1 MLTLTRRVGERIV
14 IGNDVEVVV
23 LSTRGGRV
31 RVGVSAPRSV
41 PVHRGELVDTISEAN
56 RSALGTEGNTQER
69 NAPILEIP
77 EGLFGMREH
86 RSFQLFDAPGDGP
99 LRFLVSV
106 TDPTV
111 QLYVADALELCPTYP
126 LADAR
131 RAAGIPDDEE
141 AAVAVVVRVHADGSG
156 GCVNLAA
163 PLVIGLSSR
172 RGAQVILDRPGLQ
185 VAAPLPGG
193 DAGDE
198 PAAAAGE

>member
-1 MLTLTRRVGERIV
+1 
-14 IGNDVEVVV
+14 VV

-131 RAAGIPDDEE
+131 RAAG
-141 AAVAVVVRVHADGSG
+141 VHADGSG